1 MKKDKAIYE
10 SIGYVRASKEDGDKS
25 ESNTIVNQK
34 ALLEE
39 YAKKHPDIRLTDI
52 ISDDGESGVSFDRPG
67 FQKVMELV
75 KAKKVNCIIVKD
87 LSRLGRNWLEAG
99 QYIQQVFPFF
109 GVRFIAINDNYDS
122 LDCNTDIEQV
132 MIPFKNLMNEAYAR
146 DVSIKTR
153 SVLATKRNA
162 GEFIGPFVPYGYKR
176 DATDRHTLVI
186 DQYAA
191 GVVRDIFSWRID
203 GMSPGKIAE
212 KLNAMGILSPMEYK
226 TASGVKFATSFKNK
240 VKAKWNAVSVGRI
253 LKNEIY
259 IGNLVQGKRS
269 SANYKVKKVEYKDES
284 DWTRIED
291 THEPIIS
298 KADFDIVNQ
307 LGKYDTRT
315 APDKENVYLF
325 AGVVFCGDCRQN
337 MIRKTTYTK
346 NKNYHYYVC
355 GTHKSD
361 KSICSMHS
369 FSEDKLYKVILEAL
383 QSQINAVV
391 EMSEI
396 LNGISLLP
404 MQNTRINRLKDEIA
418 AKTKELEKI
427 EQRKKRLYDDYA
439 DGVINKDDFCMVNE
453 VYTAELNKCRDIVET
468 HRKTL
473 KTAETNSN
481 ESEWI
486 SAFTAQQNIQELDRR
501 LIVALIDKIYIYEG
515 ERIEIVFKYK
525 DKYLEALN
533 FINSVHAREAI

>member
-52 ISDDGESGVSFDRPG
+52 IADDGESGVSFDRPG

-99 QYIQQVFPFF
+99 QYIQRVFPFF

-122 LDCNTDIEQV
+122 MDCNTDIEQV

-176 DATDRHTLVI
+176 DDTDRHALVI

-240 VKAKWNAVSVGRI
+240 VKAKWNPVSVGRI

-269 SANYKVKKVEYKDES
+269 SANYKVKKVEYKEES
-284 DWTRIED
+284 DWTRVED

-298 KADFDIVNQ
+298 KTDFDIVNQ
-307 LGKYDTRT
+307 LGRYDTRT
-315 APDKENVYLF
+315 APDEENVYLF

-355 GTHKSD
+355 STHKSD

-369 FSEDKLYKVILEAL
+369 FSEGKLYKVILEAL

-453 VYTAELNKCRDIVET
+453 VYTAELNKCREIAEM

-473 KTAETNSN
+473 RTAETNSN

-501 LIVALIDKIYIYEG
+501 LIVTLIDKIYIYED

-533 FINSVHAREAI
+533 FINSINVREAI